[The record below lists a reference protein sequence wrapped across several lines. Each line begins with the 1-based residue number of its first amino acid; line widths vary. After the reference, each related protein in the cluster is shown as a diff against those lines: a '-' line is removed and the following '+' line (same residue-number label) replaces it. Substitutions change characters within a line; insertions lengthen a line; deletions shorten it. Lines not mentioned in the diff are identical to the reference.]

1 MLNKII
7 NKSKSLLALALLG
20 GFSSTAVAGACTNES
35 NLAFQVG
42 ETLEIE
48 LKNMPFLYYHHDPSG
63 GSETLDLR
71 IDKVKRGNVEI
82 SSRSYWSSGYEVFR
96 SGSDDYANL
105 ILTLKGLPYKGT
117 ENLIIEASDK
127 VESCDF
133 GSSCTDSEEEK
144 TCSLS
149 VSYVDV
155 TTPSFGSTPPQT
167 KNRSESVTISFKA
180 EDAGNDLE
188 KVVIKKGSSVV
199 HTCENNG
206 TNTLT
211 CNKEYSRNTL
221 GYGEHSWTATA
232 TDRFGNHS
240 SKTAKVTIIEE
251 NSGPKISDIT
261 VSNNGAL
268 SPGEDALVTFTITD
282 SNEQS
287 GNQLNLA
294 SFRLNNSN
302 SFLRSCSSS
311 ATEIK
316 CENLAVQAT
325 AEGNNNTFPITV
337 EISDNANASASK
349 SVEVEFNSAPEAGF
363 GSMPA
368 SVFKGD
374 TLSINVTASD
384 SDGLK
389 STQICVM
396 PGTDRDASTTNC
408 EKQLAICENDS
419 ASSCSADFTFKDH
432 SYQTN
437 QLDFYIVVKDNHNKP
452 LREGVKHRVT
462 FKDRFNL
469 SGTITSGRSYNVGET
484 VTAEI
489 QVGKFSSVA
498 THLKGV
504 SVKSGTAG
512 RVVKIVEPS
521 LPSLIPD
528 VDLANATNPK
538 MFKVEWVATTAGDNR
553 TIYLTATA
561 GRENDNSSN
570 ISLTQEIG
578 RIQVTD
584 PTPPTPTPP
593 TLSYVET
600 GNKYTLKIADF
611 NNTDEFDV
619 KAIVAGTVEK
629 SQTISVAGKTDVVFT
644 FDSTPRMHGQD
655 LHFTVKGRNSY
666 VEGDVYRYPQ
676 KDYITINHEIAETLA
691 PYFNDLARQKSG
703 SYTLTWP
710 SHDDSTSYYK
720 VNYWKGLPS
729 QKSTSTQHMSG
740 AINTNRFYVPGSMS
754 EQIVVQQG
762 QYTFELIA
770 CNARAE
776 CTAGQQITIDHM
788 APILQSFVGPSC
800 ESLSACDANYSC
812 EQDQSCN
819 DPVIF
824 NLKGLFL
831 NASQGVITARV
842 RATGEIFSGV
852 NKALSGNDLSVQFN
866 KKVYQGY
873 MQGGLEITASNGVYQ
888 GHDEATSSLVVDSTG
903 SDGQPDLLD
912 SPIAVSDNGYLY
924 AGRDTGLAGYKF
936 NDNNGLDELWLYQPK
951 TNNSGRDDVAAKV
964 VARPLVESIDIDD
977 HIYFGSI
984 NHQFYKLRH
993 RPAQAS
999 ESARTVQD
1007 WLFTSKG
1014 PIVAPAQLDENSNLY
1029 VGSMDAS
1036 LYSLDKNTGHV
1047 QWQYH
1052 FPAGINHQVDVSSA
1066 GQIYVKTSDGELHV
1080 IDREMISANAIKWRD
1095 FGVLYDAF
1103 REQIEEWKSTR
1114 WTPNQEHPELTRLT
1128 KAAVILLQRAPSR
1141 DQLSLLTYLY
1151 DIGYPFNELISA
1163 LINANP
1169 DLANAD
1175 DATFIRTLFEYFL
1188 GDATV
1193 SSIIG
1198 AGNQAYWV
1206 GQLKA
1211 GQTRAEVF
1219 IAMLSA
1225 GAEKQQYNSVVYSL
1239 LYDFYDYCM
1248 PSRDCSYDYD
1258 SDGDGLSNLVEAYL
1272 GTNPIDAS
1280 DGLATPSL
1288 TATDNGQGTIELA
1301 MGTTGLVQEYELYVS
1316 ENGNGYYR
1324 AEVIA
1329 AQSASTEPAN
1339 GDTTKW
1345 FKKFDKNEYRFKVKA
1360 CVRVVL
1366 ENNPRVL
1373 HCSNNYSNEQTI
1385 LIDDSIK
1392 TSPLSVSLPYT
1403 QAPMNAPSN
1412 EILLEHAGLAPTLG
1426 QFRVSEAGS
1435 ATYNIPIELPAG
1447 ITGVKPSVSLGYNSQ
1462 TPRTNVALGW
1472 SLSAASSI
1480 SRCRQTKAQDGQFK
1494 GITFSDDDR
1503 YCLDGQRLIK
1513 LDTNLSIPGFVTLAA
1528 YETEIKSYQTIIK
1541 VRHDE
1546 TGRDMFV
1553 IRGKD
1558 GSYKYYGG
1566 TENSEVTI
1574 TDSNDETQVLTWLIH
1589 TVQDNLLNDDTTISY
1604 TYTTEASNSNQ
1615 LGAGERVIS
1624 QIQYSG
1630 NTVSFEYEALPVY
1643 RSSYI
1648 DGSKMEQTSQ
1658 LTSIVVRNHN
1668 GFELGRYEPNYSF
1681 ATNGLRL
1688 LTSIAQCRNNVCK
1701 RPIVFDYNDYTA
1713 SINFGSSS
1721 TIFSS
1726 SGDNKLAA
1734 MTLLDTQGDGTSEIA
1749 TLEKVGNKEYKL
1761 CFYEGNTYESA
1772 TEIACTTIDRH
1783 DNEESVAMTAID
1795 ENGDGRQSLWISLQK
1810 EYNSGQ
1816 DANQYYWKKV
1826 YFEEFSD
1833 RLITRGI
1840 PVGSYGSFIKSFK
1853 TADFNGDGYGDLV
1866 FLQKEVSLPREND
1879 WHSLFS
1885 GGKNELFVA
1894 MYDPETD
1901 RYSDPEQLISS
1912 DPGEY
1917 SDFIEK
1923 DTPWDAMDVNFDGL
1937 ADIVSLRCPGDNCG
1951 EGKASAI
1958 YVSTNN
1964 GTYPHGG
1971 FLQFTSSAVTSSQA
1985 KHIEH
1990 LTPSDVNSDGL
2001 VDFIYLKT
2009 SEYNDNVKEWRLALN
2024 KSSQRHLFEEK
2035 RISWSKTDPQR
2046 DDLPSD
2052 LVAPL
2057 VSDINK
2063 DGAIE
2068 LYFPVNVDINP
2079 QSTGRIKFVWNIET
2093 ETFDNAGFWPVL
2105 TPDNNLMKGD
2115 YAFTADYNNDGVQDL
2130 LFKAGDSIVVK
2141 YNLAQSP
2148 YEGYLSGITQ
2158 GYENRT
2164 RIDYGLMTDPS
2175 VYSAASP
2182 YNSMT
2187 GFAEDK
2193 DDEDAFKAQGLKV
2206 TPIIGPSPLVKLV
2219 ETDSPSSSND
2229 TLKTS
2234 VTYSYKGAQVQFGGR
2249 GMLGFKSLTTT
2260 NIKDG
2265 HTFSTTTRYH
2275 QAFPKTGMPA
2285 RTIKT
2290 VNGEVI
2296 SSSLNKY
2303 KVLSVANIPN
2313 NTYRVFNEEAR
2324 ECSSLLDLVDTGAI
2338 QKNGMDC
2345 SINETDHD
2353 SYGNVTQTISKR
2365 VKPVFTSI
2373 FMPNAYNSEWRQI
2386 DSLDTSADNILSSV
2400 TTDNTYGPSTGYDDT
2415 YKVLGRLTESTVTHS
2430 AEGTIDHSLTS
2441 KFTYYGPQHAHA
2453 YMLESE
2459 VIAEGEGCDYELT
2472 TEHVYD
2478 ALGNTTT
2485 VSTTNSGCSD
2495 FLKQTRIAET
2505 VFDEEGRY
2513 PIYSKQSRKLTTPS
2527 EFGEQ
2532 KDLFLKGAEVISR
2545 NAFGQVTEAQTVNGT
2560 RALSI
2565 YDVFG
2570 SKIGTYATSGTQSYS
2585 YLTACN
2591 DSDVCVAQS
2600 NKLVNGELVEKQYL
2614 DRMGRAY
2621 KSSSLTAKGA
2631 WLHSTVSYDKY
2642 GRALVQT
2649 APGSAGVTT
2658 VYDVFD
2664 RVISST
2670 DNDTD
2675 VITSYS
2681 QSGRNN
2687 SVEVSGTGVST
2698 GTQETS
2704 STKNALGQLTSAT
2717 DALGNVLTYTYDSR
2731 GNQLTVSSSAD
2742 NGDVL
2747 ITNTF
2752 DLLGRKETSADVDRG
2767 NWSYKH
2773 NAFGELTK
2781 QTDARGVETH
2791 IRYDSFG
2798 RKIRQWHTVP
2808 LEKSDIVREEESR
2821 WVYGDTAANVHQLIS
2836 AYQGSDWAQYYFYD
2850 TFGRSASTLTAI
2862 ENNQCIEGVTF
2873 NTRLNDLRI
2882 KASHHDKDASGNARN
2897 ITDAQT
2903 VTNPLASKCVIQQT
2917 AYDEFGRVSLQF
2929 DDYRRLESGEYI
2941 EARGI
2946 KNTYQNGQV
2955 VAKHE
2960 AREGHSGQLY
2970 FELQTLNERGQ
2981 VTHYKKGRALMEV
2994 KYDSQGLLSE
3004 IASTNYDY
3012 IQADSYRF
3020 DGLGNLVRRAQIA
3033 LPEETYEYD
3042 LLNRVTHVN
3051 DLNLFNYSASG
3062 NLINK
3067 AETSTY
3073 INSDQTHCRKI
3084 EKKWTQ
3090 RFGEDGAPRHAIT
3103 SRVYNR
3109 AENEDSCGES
3119 DNGGGDTGGG
3129 SGGPIVILPPPIDI
3143 RPPIDN
3149 VWGDNN
3155 QLMAS
3160 QTNLSSASNE
3170 MTSTAFGITTPD
3182 KVTELFQYDENGNQT
3197 KLSINNLSYRTVKY
3211 TARNK
3216 AAYINVNNKD
3226 VTFTYDVNN
3235 RRYKRKDEKQTVYY
3249 VGALEL
3255 TVETSENPNDTTPF
3269 VKRYIGNDAQQK
3281 YYMNGSASLQW
3292 MFTDHQGSV
3301 IAITNRNYK
3310 LLGRYSYG
3318 VFGKQK
3324 SHALSNNV
3332 DAINFA
3338 FDLTV
3343 FDRVSDNFRTY
3354 TGHEP
3359 VKLGNDKRV
3368 IHMNGRIYDSSTG
3381 SFMQADIVVQAPG
3394 NLQSYNAYSYVL
3406 NNPLSR
3412 IDPSGYVS
3420 LNPFNLGKKVSRQ
3433 LIRAAVKVFG
3443 AEVVSIAGNIAS
3455 AFCGPAAPACAA
3467 YWNYN
3472 YTRAMGG
3479 TSSQAFKAGAIAA
3492 ATTYAFQQIGDH
3504 FNAQGAKNLKAF
3516 GGSEA
3521 AARSAGLVKFGGNML
3536 RTSQVAAQ
3544 ITAHAVVGG
3553 VSSVASGGKFGHGFI
3568 SAGINK
3574 GAGGAFLPG
3583 GSELT
3588 AGQIAGGT
3596 VVSALIGGTVSELTG
3611 GKFANGARTG
3621 AMQYLL
3627 NQVASSLYDYATGAV
3642 EEQELRVK
3650 AAVTANAIDQ
3660 EITRINDMYSSDP
3673 TLFMEEL
3680 ETYWGYSGG
3689 KRNLKYAYASL
3700 FTELNVMRT
3709 EAINIMNKGS
3719 SYLIRPK
3726 LTRLRKLNNIYIK
3739 TPNGL
3744 DILNTL
3750 APSLIK
3756 AYSSPSYSHR
3766 YSCDGARC
3774 KVSEFQIQSYY

>member
-1 MLNKII
+1 MKIVLGKVFSFLALIAVSFTNSAFENSCPDIEYTRAEDHIDTKNIPYSHSFYEALRDKYGASKILSPRIYKGSTRLATSSCGLWGVAPNRGCLESKLGLGRHSLTLKVPYNVGNGHKDAICKTVLNVVEKPEDFNVVIDAPSDNEISISQGTLTINAKAQNNPHFGVDLMLWSMWSNPIHFSRRGTCPNPEI
-7 NKSKSLLALALLG
+7 NKN
-20 GFSSTAVAGACTNES
+20 C
-35 NLAFQVG
+35 
-42 ETLEIE
+42 EIT
-48 LKNMPFLYYHHDPSG
+48 F
-63 GSETLDLR
+63 DL
-71 IDKVKRGNVEI
+71 NEI
-82 SSRSYWSSGYEVFR
+82 SS
-96 SGSDDYANL
+96 GSHT
-105 ILTLKGLPYKGT
+105 ITV
-117 ENLIIEASDK
+117 EAR
-127 VESCDF
+127 
-133 GSSCTDSEEEK
+133 DSQ
-144 TCSLS
+144 
-149 VSYVDV
+149 Y
-155 TTPSFGSTPPQT
+155 PP
-167 KNRSESVTISFKA
+167 
-180 EDAGNDLE
+180 
-188 KVVIKKGSSVV
+188 KVVTKSYSFTVV
-199 HTCENNG
+199 EVNN
-206 TNTLT
+206 
-211 CNKEYSRNTL
+211 
-221 GYGEHSWTATA
+221 
-232 TDRFGNHS
+232 F
-240 SKTAKVTIIEE
+240 
-251 NSGPKISDIT
+251 PQISDIT
-261 VSNNGAL
+261 VSNNRAL
-268 SPGEDALVTFTITD
+268 SPGEDALVSFTITD
-282 SNEQS
+282 SNVQS
-287 GNQLNLA
+287 GNQLNLNT
-294 SFRLNNSN
+294 FRLNESN
-302 SFLRSCSSS
+302 SFLGSCSSS

-316 CENLAVQAT
+316 CENLAVRAT
-325 AEGNNNTFPITV
+325 EEGNSNKFPITV
-337 EISDNANASASK
+337 EISDNAGASASK
-349 SVEVEFNSAPEAGF
+349 TVEVEFDYAPEANF
-363 GSMPA
+363 DDMPLSA
-368 SVFKGD
+368 FKND
-374 TLSINVTASD
+374 NLSIKVHARD
-384 SDGLK
+384 SSGLK

-396 PGTDRDASTTNC
+396 PSTNEDASTTVC
-408 EKQLAICENDS
+408 RKELAICEGDR
-419 ASSCSADFTFKDH
+419 ASECSANFKFNDPEH

-437 QLDFYIVVKDNHNKP
+437 QLDFYIVVKDENDKP
-452 LREGVKHRVT
+452 LREGVKHRVA

-469 SGTITSGRSYNVGET
+469 SGTIENNGNDHKYNVGDT
-484 VTAEI
+484 VTAVI
-489 QVGKFSSVA
+489 KVGQFSSDANWLNAVSIS
-498 THLKGV
+498 GV
-504 SVKSGTAG
+504 DTKDLTFNPEIPTDLPVVDTGDPEKAKTITISWEAKSAVSSQQISV
-512 RVVKIVEPS
+512 
-521 LPSLIPD
+521 
-528 VDLANATNPK
+528 
-538 MFKVEWVATTAGDNR
+538 
-553 TIYLTATA
+553 TATA
-561 GRENDNSSN
+561 GRKNADNKHPNN
-570 ISLTQEIG
+570 ITINNRHIG
-578 RIQVTD
+578 DITVIA
-584 PTPPTPTPP
+584 PTPPSPP

-600 GNKYTLKIADF
+600 DNLYELKIEKF
-611 NNTDEFDV
+611 NHTDQFDV

-629 SQTISVAGKTDVVFT
+629 SQTISVAGKTSVDFT
-644 FDSTPRMHGQD
+644 FRSMPKMHGQN
-655 LHFTVKGRNSY
+655 LHFTVKGRNSS
-666 VEGDVYRYPQ
+666 VDGDVYRYPQ
-676 KDYITINHEIAETLA
+676 KGYIKINHEIARPLP
-691 PYFNDLARQKSG
+691 PYFNEQQRQESG

-710 SHDDSTSYYK
+710 SPDDSTSYHK

-729 QKSTSTQHMSG
+729 QKSSSTQHMSG

-754 EQIVVQQG
+754 EQFSVQQG

-770 CNARAE
+770 CNAKDE

-788 APILQSFVGPSC
+788 APILQSFVGPNC
-800 ESLSACDANYSC
+800 ESLSACDVNYSC

-842 RATGEIFSGV
+842 RATGEIFTGV

-888 GHDEATSSLVVDSTG
+888 GDKRLISTLVVDSTG

-936 NDNNGLDELWLYQPK
+936 NDSNGLDELWLYQPR

-977 HIYFGSI
+977 HIYFGSV

-1036 LYSLDKNTGHV
+1036 LYSLDKDTGHV

-1103 REQIEEWKSTR
+1103 REQIEEWKSSR

-1128 KAAVILLQRAPSR
+1128 KAAVILLQRAPTR

-1151 DIGYPFNELISA
+1151 DMGHPFNELISA

-1169 DLANAD
+1169 DLATAD

-1188 GDATV
+1188 GDATA
-1193 SSIIG
+1193 SSRIG

-1206 GQLKA
+1206 GQLQA
-1211 GQTRAEVF
+1211 GETRAEVF

-1225 GAEKQQYNSVVYSL
+1225 GAERQQYNVIVYSL

-1248 PSRDCSYDYD
+1248 PARDCSYDYD
-1258 SDGDGLSNLVEAYL
+1258 SDGDGLSNLVEAHL

-1339 GDTTKW
+1339 GDTTSW
-1345 FKKFDKNEYRFKVKA
+1345 FKEFDNGEYRFKVKA

-1373 HCSNNYSNEQTI
+1373 HCSNNYSNERRV
-1385 LIDDSIK
+1385 LVNDSIK

-1462 TPRTNVALGW
+1462 APRTNVALGW

-1494 GITFSDDDR
+1494 GITFSEDDR

-1541 VRHDE
+1541 VSHDE

-1589 TVQDNLLNDDTTISY
+1589 TVQDNLQNDDTTISY

-1624 QIQYSG
+1624 QIHYSG

-1701 RPIVFDYNDYTA
+1701 RPITFDYNSYTA
-1713 SINFGSSS
+1713 NINFGSSS

-1734 MTLLDTQGDGTSEIA
+1734 MTLLDTQGDGTPEVA
-1749 TLEKVGNKEYKL
+1749 TLERVGHEKYEL
-1761 CFYEGNTYESA
+1761 CFFEGNTFENP
-1772 TEIACTTIDRH
+1772 TELACKLIGRF
-1783 DNEESVAMTAID
+1783 DNEESVVMVALD
-1795 ENGDGRQSLWISLQK
+1795 ENGDGKQSLWISKRK
-1810 EYNSGQ
+1810 ELDGHSLENRFNWER
-1816 DANQYYWKKV
+1816 AT
-1826 YFEEFSD
+1826 
-1833 RLITRGI
+1833 LIQRGGYSYVEIGAI
-1840 PVGSYGSFIKSFK
+1840 PITGDYAAFIKSLQ

-1866 FLQKEVSLPREND
+1866 FLQKEVTLSSGNE

-1885 GGKNELFVA
+1885 DKNELFVA
-1894 MYDPETD
+1894 MYDTETE
-1901 RYSDPEQLISS
+1901 RFSVPKQLTSS
-1912 DPGEY
+1912 DPGSY
-1917 SDFIEK
+1917 SNFIEK
-1923 DTPWDAMDVNFDGL
+1923 NTPWYAMDVNFDGL
-1937 ADIVSLRCPGDNCG
+1937 ADIVSLRCPSNDCG
-1951 EGKASAI
+1951 EGKAKTI

-1964 GTYPHGG
+1964 GIYPHGG
-1971 FLQFTSSAVTSSQA
+1971 FLQFTSSAVTTSSA
-1985 KHIEH
+1985 KNIEH
-1990 LTPSDVNSDGL
+1990 LTPTDVNSDGL

-2009 SEYNDNVKEWRLALN
+2009 SEHNDKVKEWRLALN
-2024 KSSQRHLFEEK
+2024 KSSQRHLYDNK
-2035 RISWSKTDPQR
+2035 HIAWSKTDPLQ
-2046 DDLPSD
+2046 DELPTDLI
-2052 LVAPL
+2052 APMIL
-2057 VSDINK
+2057 DTNK
-2063 DGAIE
+2063 DGLFE
-2068 LYFPVNVDINP
+2068 LNFALRNKQYDYPAGWMQYLWDIDSESFVEHRSNP
-2079 QSTGRIKFVWNIET
+2079 FSTGELDFEQ
-2093 ETFDNAGFWPVL
+2093 
-2105 TPDNNLMKGD
+2105 GD

-2130 LFKAGDSIVVK
+2130 LFKAGDSVVVK
-2141 YNLAQSP
+2141 YNLGQSP
-2148 YEGYLSGITQ
+2148 YEGYLSDITQ
-2158 GYENRT
+2158 GYENKT
-2164 RIDYGLMTDPS
+2164 HIDYALMTDPS
-2175 VYSAASP
+2175 VYRPIVLSAYS
-2182 YNSMT
+2182 NT
-2187 GFAEDK
+2187 GFEEDQE
-2193 DDEDAFKAQGLKV
+2193 DIDAFKEQGLKV
-2206 TPIIGPSPLVKLV
+2206 TPIIGPSPLVKEV
-2219 ETDSPSSSND
+2219 STDSPSSIND
-2229 TLKTS
+2229 TLKATVS
-2234 VTYSYKGAQVQFGGR
+2234 YKYKGAYVQFGGR
-2249 GMLGFKSLTTT
+2249 GMLGFKALTTT

-2275 QAFPKTGMPA
+2275 QAFPKTGLPA
-2285 RTIKT
+2285 RTIKKVGADT
-2290 VNGEVI
+2290 I
-2296 SSSLNKY
+2296 SESTNKY
-2303 KVLSVANIPN
+2303 KAIR
-2313 NTYRVFNEEAR
+2313 NTRGLNSIYRVFNESTE
-2324 ECSSLLDLVDTGAI
+2324 ECSSLIDLVDTGVI
-2338 QKNGMDC
+2338 QRSGMDC
-2345 SINETDHD
+2345 SINETVQDE
-2353 SYGNVTQTISKR
+2353 YGNVTQTVSKR
-2365 VKPVFTSI
+2365 VE
-2373 FMPNAYNSEWRQI
+2373 PNSNKV
-2386 DSLDTSADNILSSV
+2386 LSSI
-2400 TTDNTYGPSTGYDDT
+2400 TTENTYGSTSGDDET

-2430 AEGTIDHSLTS
+2430 AKGKVDHSLTS
-2441 KFTYYGPQHAHA
+2441 KFTYYGPQHEHA

-2459 VIAEGEGCDYELT
+2459 VIAEDQGCDYELT
-2472 TEHVYD
+2472 TEHIYD
-2478 ALGNTTT
+2478 ALGNTTV
-2485 VSTTNSGCSD
+2485 VSTTNSGCASD
-2495 FLKQTRIAET
+2495 EQQTRISET
-2505 VFDEEGRY
+2505 VFDDEGRY
-2513 PIYSKQSRKLTTPS
+2513 PLYTKQI
-2527 EFGEQ
+2527 GDAEQ
-2532 KDLFLKGAEVISR
+2532 QGLFVKGAEVISR
-2545 NAFGQVTEAQTVNGT
+2545 NVFGQVTEAQTVNGT

-2570 SKIGTYATSGTQSYS
+2570 SKIGTYATSGTQSYT

-2591 DSDVCVAQS
+2591 DSDACVAQS

-2614 DRMGRAY
+2614 DRMGRTY

-2649 APGSAGVTT
+2649 APGSAEVTT

-2670 DNDTD
+2670 DNDTN
-2675 VITSYS
+2675 VTTTYS
-2681 QSGRNN
+2681 QSGRTNT
-2687 SVEVSGTGVST
+2687 VEVSGTGVST
-2698 GTQETS
+2698 GAQETS
-2704 STKNALGQLTSAT
+2704 STKNVLGQLISAT

-2798 RKIRQWHTVP
+2798 RKIRLWHTVP
-2808 LEKSDIVREEESR
+2808 SNEIENEGESN
-2821 WVYGDTAANVHQLIS
+2821 WVYGEELSNVHQLIS
-2836 AYQGSDWAQYYFYD
+2836 ASQGNDWEQYYFYD

-2917 AYDEFGRVSLQF
+2917 AYDEFGRVSLKF

-2941 EARGI
+2941 EARGV

-2960 AREGHSGQLY
+2960 AREGRYGQLY
-2970 FELQTLNERGQ
+2970 YELQTLNERGQ

-2994 KYDSQGLLSE
+2994 TYDSRGLLSE

-3020 DGLGNLVRRAQIA
+3020 DGLGNLTRRAQIA

-3042 LLNRVTHVN
+3042 LLNRVTHVQ
-3051 DLNLFNYSASG
+3051 DLNLFSYSDSG
-3062 NLINK
+3062 NLESK
-3067 AETSTY
+3067 AETFTY
-3073 INSDQTHCRKI
+3073 TNSSKTQCRKVQ
-3084 EKKWTQ
+3084 KKWSQ
-3090 RFGEDGAPRHAIT
+3090 RFGENGAPRHAIT
-3103 SRVYNR
+3103 SRDYDS
-3109 AENEDSCGES
+3109 ADNEDSCSDS
-3119 DNGGGDTGGG
+3119 DNGGGGT
-3129 SGGPIVILPPPIDI
+3129 GGPIVILPPPIDI
-3143 RPPIDN
+3143 RPPVDGT
-3149 VWGDNN
+3149 WGNDSP
-3155 QLMAS
+3155 LLGS
-3160 QTNLSSASNE
+3160 QPQSAQMNTMSLGSAAN
-3170 MTSTAFGITTPD
+3170 T
-3182 KVTELFQYDENGNQT
+3182 KVTERFEYDANGNQT
-3197 KLSINNLSYRTVKY
+3197 KLYVNNSSYRTVKY

-3216 AAYINVNNKD
+3216 AYFIDANNEE
-3226 VTFTYDVNN
+3226 VTFAYDVNN
-3235 RRYKRKDEKQTVYY
+3235 RRYKRKDKKQTVYY

-3281 YYMNGSASLQW
+3281 YYMNGNASLQW

-3318 VFGKQK
+3318 VFGTQK
-3324 SHALSNNV
+3324 SHALLNNV

-3338 FDLTV
+3338 FNLTV
-3343 FDRVSDNFRTY
+3343 FDRVSANFRTY

-3381 SFMQADIVVQAPG
+3381 SFMQADPFVQAPL
-3394 NLQSYNAYSYVL
+3394 NLQNYNAYAYVL
-3406 NNPLSR
+3406 NNPLSYT
-3412 IDPSGYVS
+3412 DPSGY
-3420 LNPFNLGKKVSRQ
+3420 LFKK
-3433 LIRAAVKVFG
+3433 LFKAA
-3443 AEVVSIAGNIAS
+3443 
-3455 AFCGPAAPACAA
+3455 
-3467 YWNYN
+3467 
-3472 YTRAMGG
+3472 M
-3479 TSSQAFKAGAIAA
+3479 SQAGAIIGGLSGGIVAGAIASWAYDRAMNSDGVAAFVTVGLNFVPGCQVWCAAVFTAQRTYYHTGDVGASLRAGFTSA
-3492 ATTYAFQQIGDH
+3492 ATAAVFYGIGSAFDATAGFWQAGGIGH
-3504 FNAQGAKNLKAF
+3504 
-3516 GGSEA
+3516 
-3521 AARSAGLVKFGGNML
+3521 
-3536 RTSQVAAQ
+3536 
-3544 ITAHAVVGG
+3544 ITAHALAGG
-3553 VSSVASGGKFGHGFI
+3553 IIADVQGGNFGHGFW
-3568 SAGINK
+3568 SAGLSK
-3574 GAGGAFLPG
+3574 GFQVAGLV
-3583 GSELT
+3583 SMDNVVV
-3588 AGQIAGGT
+3588 GT
-3596 VVSALIGGTVSELTG
+3596 LQSMAIGGTISKITG
-3611 GKFANGARTG
+3611 GKFSNGAVTSAYQYLFNAKAGKGWAQFGRDLARLLNGDNRTTNQKIVELGADLMDAGVSAEDAERIATKRVTNRGTSWKNGWRTADGKFASPNGPGTPGAAAEQAVWDAVKQKPGWNVIEGRVSVRNANG
-3621 AMQYLL
+3621 Q
-3627 NQVASSLYDYATGAV
+3627 
-3642 EEQELRVK
+3642 LRVYDG
-3650 AAVTANAIDQ
+3650 AAVSPRGRVIGLEVKSGSATKTAAQRSFDSGVNTSNPAVGVGQSSGINVGRSL
-3660 EITRINDMYSSDP
+3660 EIRVP
-3673 TLFMEEL
+3673 
-3680 ETYWGYSGG
+3680 
-3689 KRNLKYAYASL
+3689 
-3700 FTELNVMRT
+3700 
-3709 EAINIMNKGS
+3709 
-3719 SYLIRPK
+3719 
-3726 LTRLRKLNNIYIK
+3726 
-3739 TPNGL
+3739 
-3744 DILNTL
+3744 
-3750 APSLIK
+3750 
-3756 AYSSPSYSHR
+3756 
-3766 YSCDGARC
+3766 
-3774 KVSEFQIQSYY
+3774 

>member
-1 MLNKII
+1 MEGSIMKFVLGKVFSFLALIAVSFTNSAFENSCPDIEYTRAEDHIDTKNIPYSHSFYEALRDKYGASKILSPSIYKGSTRLATTLFCGGWVVAPNRGCLESKLGLGRHSLTLKVPYNVGNRHKHAFCKTVLNVVEKPEDFNVVIDAPSDNEISISQGTLTINAKAQNNPHFGVDVMSWSMWSNPIHFSRRGTCPNPEI
-7 NKSKSLLALALLG
+7 NKN
-20 GFSSTAVAGACTNES
+20 C
-35 NLAFQVG
+35 
-42 ETLEIE
+42 EIT
-48 LKNMPFLYYHHDPSG
+48 F
-63 GSETLDLR
+63 DL
-71 IDKVKRGNVEI
+71 NEI
-82 SSRSYWSSGYEVFR
+82 SS
-96 SGSDDYANL
+96 GSHT
-105 ILTLKGLPYKGT
+105 ITV
-117 ENLIIEASDK
+117 EAR
-127 VESCDF
+127 
-133 GSSCTDSEEEK
+133 DSQ
-144 TCSLS
+144 
-149 VSYVDV
+149 Y
-155 TTPSFGSTPPQT
+155 PP
-167 KNRSESVTISFKA
+167 
-180 EDAGNDLE
+180 
-188 KVVIKKGSSVV
+188 KVVTKSYSFTVV
-199 HTCENNG
+199 EVNN
-206 TNTLT
+206 
-211 CNKEYSRNTL
+211 
-221 GYGEHSWTATA
+221 
-232 TDRFGNHS
+232 F
-240 SKTAKVTIIEE
+240 
-251 NSGPKISDIT
+251 PQISDIT

-268 SPGEDALVTFTITD
+268 SPGEDALVSFTITD
-282 SNEQS
+282 SNVQS
-287 GNQLNLA
+287 GNQLNLNT
-294 SFRLNNSN
+294 FRLNDSN
-302 SFLRSCSSS
+302 SFLGSCSSS

-316 CENLAVQAT
+316 CENLAVRAT
-325 AEGNNNTFPITV
+325 EEGNSNKFPITV
-337 EISDNANASASK
+337 EISDNAGASASK
-349 SVEVEFNSAPEAGF
+349 SVEVEFNYAPEARF
-363 GSMPA
+363 VDMRE
-368 SVFKGD
+368 SVFKD
-374 TLSINVTASD
+374 ETLSIKVDARDNS
-384 SDGLK
+384 GLE

-396 PGTDRDASTTNC
+396 PSTNEDASTTDCKTQLEATC
-408 EKQLAICENDS
+408 EYDNTKS
-419 ASSCSADFTFKDH
+419 WPWSCLADFKFREH
-432 SYQTN
+432 RYQTN
-437 QLDFYIVVKDNHNKP
+437 QLDFYIVVKDDKDKP

-469 SGTITSGRSYNVGET
+469 SGEITSGRSYNVGDT
-484 VTAEI
+484 VTAVI
-489 QVGKFSSVA
+489 KVGKFSSLA
-498 THLKGV
+498 THLKAV
-504 SVKSGTAG
+504 SVTSDSAV
-512 RVVKIVEPS
+512 RVVNNVDPL

-528 VDLANATNPK
+528 VDLANTTNPK
-538 MFKVEWVATTAGDNR
+538 EFKVEWVATKAGSR
-553 TIYLTATA
+553 KIELTATA
-561 GRENDNSSN
+561 GSNDNN
-570 ISLTQEIG
+570 NNDNDITITRNLGDIT
-578 RIQVTD
+578 VNN
-584 PTPPTPTPP
+584 PTPPNPP

-600 GNKYTLKIADF
+600 DNRYKLSIAKF
-611 NNTDEFDV
+611 NHTDEFDV

-629 SQTISVAGKTDVVFT
+629 SQTIQVAGNTSVVFT
-644 FDSTPRMHGQD
+644 FDSKSRMHGQN
-655 LHFTVKGRNSY
+655 LHFTVKGRNSS
-666 VEGDVYRYPQ
+666 VDGDVYRYPQ
-676 KDYITINHEIAETLA
+676 KGYIKINHEIARPLP
-691 PYFNDLARQKSG
+691 PYFNEQQRQESG

-710 SHDDSTSYYK
+710 SPDDSTSYHK

-729 QKSTSTQHMSG
+729 QKSSSTQHMSG
-740 AINTNRFYVPGSMS
+740 AINTSRFYVPGSMS
-754 EQIVVQQG
+754 EQFSVQQG

-770 CNARAE
+770 CNAKDE

-788 APILQSFVGPSC
+788 APILQSFDGPSC

-819 DPVIF
+819 DSVIF
-824 NLKGLFL
+824 NLRGLFL

-873 MQGGLEITASNGVYQ
+873 MQGGLEITASNGVFQ
-888 GHDEATSSLVVDSTG
+888 GDKRLISTLVVDSTG

-977 HIYFGSI
+977 HIYFGSV

-1036 LYSLDKNTGHV
+1036 LYSLDKDTGHV

-1052 FPAGINHQVDVSSA
+1052 FPAGINHQVDVSSE

-1080 IDREMISANAIKWRD
+1080 IDRELISANAIKWRD

-1169 DLANAD
+1169 DLATAD

-1188 GDATV
+1188 GDANT

-1206 GQLKA
+1206 GQLQA

-1239 LYDFYDYCM
+1239 LYDYYDYCM

-1288 TATDNGQGTIELA
+1288 TATDNGLGTIELE
-1301 MGTTGLVQEYELYVS
+1301 MGTTGLIQEYELYVS

-1339 GDTTKW
+1339 GDTTSW
-1345 FKKFDKNEYRFKVKA
+1345 FKQFDNGEYRFKVKA

-1385 LIDDSIK
+1385 LINDSTK
-1392 TSPLSVSLPYT
+1392 TSPISISLPYT
-1403 QAPMNAPSN
+1403 QAPMDAPSN
-1412 EILLEHAGLAPTLG
+1412 DVLLEHAGFAPTLG
-1426 QFRVSEAGS
+1426 SFRVSESGT

-1447 ITGVKPSVSLGYNSQ
+1447 ISGVRPSVSLGYNSQ

-1480 SRCRQTKAQDGQFK
+1480 SRCRQTKAQDGQLK
-1494 GITFSDDDR
+1494 GITFSDDDK
-1503 YCLDGQRLIK
+1503 YCLDGQRLMQI
-1513 LDTNLSIPGFVTLAA
+1513 DGAFIPGFETIAA
-1528 YETEIKSYQTIIK
+1528 YETEIQSHQTIIK
-1541 VRHDE
+1541 VKHDA
-1546 TGRDMFV
+1546 TGKDMFV

-1566 TENSEVTI
+1566 TANSEVTI
-1574 TDSNDETQVLTWLIH
+1574 TDYNDDTQVLTWLLH
-1589 TVQDNLLNDDTTISY
+1589 TVQDNLQNDDTTISY
-1604 TYTTEASNSNQ
+1604 TYTTEATNSDE
-1615 LGAGERVIS
+1615 LGANERVIS

-1643 RSSYI
+1643 RSSYV
-1648 DGSKMEQTSQ
+1648 DGDKMEQASQ
-1658 LTSIVVRNHN
+1658 LTGIVVSNHH
-1668 GFELGRYEPNYSF
+1668 GFELSRYEPNYIS
-1681 ATNGLRL
+1681 ATNGIRL
-1688 LTSIAQCRNNVCK
+1688 LKSIAQCRNTVCK
-1701 RPIVFDYNDYTA
+1701 RPITFDYESYTA
-1713 SINFGSSS
+1713 NINFGSSS

-1734 MTLLDTQGDGTSEIA
+1734 MTLLDTQGDGTPEVA
-1749 TLEKVGNKEYKL
+1749 TLERVGHEKYEL
-1761 CFYEGNTYESA
+1761 CFFEGNTFENP
-1772 TEIACTTIDRH
+1772 TELACKLIGRF
-1783 DNEESVAMTAID
+1783 DNEESVAMVALD
-1795 ENGDGRQSLWISLQK
+1795 ENGDGKQSLWISKRK
-1810 EYNSGQ
+1810 ELDGHSLENRFNWER
-1816 DANQYYWKKV
+1816 AT
-1826 YFEEFSD
+1826 
-1833 RLITRGI
+1833 LIQRVGYSYVEIGAI
-1840 PVGSYGSFIKSFK
+1840 PITGDYAAFIKSLK

-1866 FLQKEVSLPREND
+1866 FLQKEVTLSSDNE

-1885 GGKNELFVA
+1885 DKNELFVA
-1894 MYDPETD
+1894 MYDTETE
-1901 RYSDPEQLISS
+1901 RFSVPKQLTSS
-1912 DPGEY
+1912 DPGSY
-1917 SDFIEK
+1917 SNFIEK
-1923 DTPWDAMDVNFDGL
+1923 NTPWYAMDVNFDGL
-1937 ADIVSLRCPGDNCG
+1937 ADIVSLRCPSNDCG
-1951 EGKASAI
+1951 EGKAKTI

-1964 GTYPHGG
+1964 GIYPHGG
-1971 FLQFTSSAVTSSQA
+1971 FLQFTSSAVTTSSA
-1985 KHIEH
+1985 KNIEH
-1990 LTPSDVNSDGL
+1990 LTPTDVNSDGL

-2009 SEYNDNVKEWRLALN
+2009 SEHNDKVKEWRLALN
-2024 KSSQRHLFEEK
+2024 KSSQRHLYDNK
-2035 RISWSKTDPQR
+2035 HIAWSKTDPLQ
-2046 DDLPSD
+2046 DKLPTDLI
-2052 LVAPL
+2052 APMIL
-2057 VSDINK
+2057 DTNK
-2063 DGAIE
+2063 DGLFE
-2068 LYFPVNVDINP
+2068 LNFALRNKQYDYPAGWMQYLWDIDSESFVEHRSNP
-2079 QSTGRIKFVWNIET
+2079 FSTGELDFEQ
-2093 ETFDNAGFWPVL
+2093 
-2105 TPDNNLMKGD
+2105 GD

-2130 LFKAGDSIVVK
+2130 LFKAGDSVVVK
-2141 YNLAQSP
+2141 YNLGQSP
-2148 YEGYLSGITQ
+2148 YEGYLSDITQ
-2158 GYENRT
+2158 GYENKT
-2164 RIDYGLMTDPS
+2164 HIDYALMTDPS
-2175 VYSAASP
+2175 VYRPIVLSAYS
-2182 YNSMT
+2182 NT
-2187 GFAEDK
+2187 GFEEDQE
-2193 DDEDAFKAQGLKV
+2193 DIDAFKVQGLKV
-2206 TPIIGPSPLVKLV
+2206 TPIIGPSPLVKEV
-2219 ETDSPSSSND
+2219 STDSPSSIND
-2229 TLKTS
+2229 TLKATVS
-2234 VTYSYKGAQVQFGGR
+2234 YKYKGAYIQFGGR
-2249 GMLGFKSLTTT
+2249 GMLGFKALTTT

-2285 RTIKT
+2285 RTIRKVGVDT
-2290 VNGEVI
+2290 I
-2296 SSSLNKY
+2296 SESTNKY
-2303 KVLSVANIPN
+2303 KAIR
-2313 NTYRVFNEEAR
+2313 NTRGLNSIYRVFNESTE
-2324 ECSSLLDLVDTGAI
+2324 ECSSLIDLVDTGVI
-2338 QKNGMDC
+2338 QRRGMDC
-2345 SINETDHD
+2345 SINETVQDE
-2353 SYGNVTQTISKR
+2353 YGNVTQTVSKR
-2365 VKPVFTSI
+2365 VE
-2373 FMPNAYNSEWRQI
+2373 PNSNKV
-2386 DSLDTSADNILSSV
+2386 LSSV

-2415 YKVLGRLTESTVTHS
+2415 YKVLGRLTESTVRHS
-2430 AEGTIDHSLTS
+2430 AKGKVDHSLTS
-2441 KFTYYGPQHAHA
+2441 KFTYYGPQHEHA

-2478 ALGNTTT
+2478 ALGNTTS
-2485 VSTTNSGCSD
+2485 VSTTNSGCD
-2495 FLKQTRIAET
+2495 TDKQQTRVKET
-2505 VFDEEGRY
+2505 VFDDEGRY
-2513 PIYSKQSRKLTTPS
+2513 PLYTKQI
-2527 EFGEQ
+2527 GDAEQ
-2532 KDLFLKGAEVISR
+2532 QGLFVKGAEVISR

-2560 RALSI
+2560 RALTI

-2570 SKIGTYATSGTQSYS
+2570 SKIGTYATSGTQSYT

-2591 DSDVCVAQS
+2591 DSDACVVQS

-2614 DRMGRAY
+2614 DRMGRVY

-2631 WLHSTVSYDKY
+2631 WLHNTVSYDKH
-2642 GRALVQT
+2642 GRALEQI

-2670 DNDTD
+2670 DNDTN
-2675 VITSYS
+2675 VTTTYS
-2681 QSGRNN
+2681 QSGRTNT
-2687 SVEVSGTGVST
+2687 VKVSGTGVST
-2698 GTQETS
+2698 GEQETS
-2704 STKNALGQLTSAT
+2704 STKNEIGQLASAT

-2742 NGDVL
+2742 DGDVL

-2752 DLLGRKETSADVDRG
+2752 DLLGRKETTNDVDRG
-2767 NWSYKH
+2767 NWSYIH
-2773 NAFGELTK
+2773 NAFSELTQ

-2808 LEKSDIVREEESR
+2808 SNEIENEGESN
-2821 WVYGDTAANVHQLIS
+2821 WVYGEELSNVHQLIS
-2836 AYQGSDWAQYYFYD
+2836 ASQGNDWEQYYFYD
-2850 TFGRSASTLTAI
+2850 TFGRSAATLTAI

-2882 KASHHDKDASGNARN
+2882 KPSHHDKDASGNARN
-2897 ITDAQT
+2897 ITDLQT
-2903 VTNPLASKCVIQQT
+2903 VTNPLASRCVIQQT

-2941 EARGI
+2941 EARGV

-2960 AREGHSGQLY
+2960 AREGRYGQTY
-2970 FELQTLNERGQ
+2970 YELQTLNERGQ

-2994 KYDSQGLLSE
+2994 TYDSRGLLSE

-3020 DGLGNLVRRAQIA
+3020 DGLGNLTRRAQIA

-3042 LLNRVTHVN
+3042 LLNRVTHVQ
-3051 DLNLFNYSASG
+3051 DLNLFSYSDSG
-3062 NLINK
+3062 NLESK
-3067 AETSTY
+3067 AETFTY
-3073 INSDQTHCRKI
+3073 TNSSQTQCRKVQ
-3084 EKKWTQ
+3084 KKWSQ
-3090 RFGEDGAPRHAIT
+3090 RFGENGAPRHAIT
-3103 SRVYNR
+3103 SRDYDS
-3109 AENEDSCGES
+3109 ADNEDSCSDS
-3119 DNGGGDTGGG
+3119 DNGGGGT
-3129 SGGPIVILPPPIDI
+3129 GGPIVILPPPIDI
-3143 RPPIDN
+3143 RPPVDGT
-3149 VWGDNN
+3149 WGNDSPLLGSKP
-3155 QLMAS
+3155 Q
-3160 QTNLSSASNE
+3160 SAQMNTMSLGSAAN
-3170 MTSTAFGITTPD
+3170 T
-3182 KVTELFQYDENGNQT
+3182 KVTERFEYDANGNQT
-3197 KLSINNLSYRTVKY
+3197 KLYVNNSSYRTVKY

-3216 AAYINVNNKD
+3216 AYFIDANNEE
-3226 VTFTYDVNN
+3226 VTFAYDVNN
-3235 RRYKRKDEKQTVYY
+3235 RRYKRKDKKQTVYY

-3281 YYMNGSASLQW
+3281 YYMNGNASLQW

-3318 VFGKQK
+3318 VFGTQK
-3324 SHALSNNV
+3324 SHTLLNNV
-3332 DAINFA
+3332 DAINFT
-3338 FDLTV
+3338 FNMTI
-3343 FDRVSDNFRTY
+3343 FDRVSANFRTY

-3359 VKLGNDKRV
+3359 VKLGSDKRV

-3412 IDPSGYVS
+3412 VDPSGYISIS
-3420 LNPFNLGKKVSRQ
+3420 LNPFKFYKKLFRGH
-3433 LIRAAVKVFG
+3433 IRSAARIFG
-3443 AEVVSIAGNIAS
+3443 DEVVNIAGNIAS

-3492 ATTYAFQQIGDH
+3492 VTTYAFQQIGDH
-3504 FNAQGAKNLKAF
+3504 FNAQGVDNLKTY
-3516 GGSEA
+3516 GSKA
-3521 AARSAGLVKFGGNML
+3521 AARSAGLVEFGGNML

-3553 VSSVASGGKFGHGFI
+3553 VSAVASGGKFGHGFL
-3568 SAGINK
+3568 SAGITK

-3583 GSELT
+3583 GSNLT
-3588 AGQIAGGT
+3588 AGQVAGGT

-3627 NQVASSLYDYATGAV
+3627 NQASKVDYRKIWKDMKRTWSSHWGGV
-3642 EEQELRVK
+3642 VK
-3650 AAVTANAIDQ
+3650 SDPLLSSTANVAEITYEKPWEVLSAGGAIVGGAKLCLSLAGCVGGGPSILYGIDQ
-3660 EITRINDMYSSDP
+3660 LDTLINNDQMTWSQEALGDVLSHPDARLAFPFIQDP
-3673 TLFMEEL
+3673 H
-3680 ETYWGYSGG
+3680 
-3689 KRNLKYAYASL
+3689 ASA
-3700 FTELNVMRT
+3700 
-3709 EAINIMNKGS
+3709 EAIIDAASFAAGGAGKH
-3719 SYLIRPK
+3719 
-3726 LTRLRKLNNIYIK
+3726 YIELK
-3739 TPNGL
+3739 SAL
-3744 DILNTL
+3744 DAVSVVNDL
-3750 APSLIK
+3750 
-3756 AYSSPSYSHR
+3756 
-3766 YSCDGARC
+3766 
-3774 KVSEFQIQSYY
+3774 KVVTKY

>member
-20 GFSSTAVAGACTNES
+20 GFSSTAIAGACTNES
-35 NLAFQVG
+35 GFSFQEGQNLRLELENIKTYEGSYHPGHTITYMGITEVKVG
-42 ETLEIE
+42 RVKYSKANWTDDIKSNPNDPDEIIPV
-48 LKNMPFLYYHHDPSG
+48 LNL
-63 GSETLDLR
+63 LR
-71 IDKVKRGNVEI
+71 
-82 SSRSYWSSGYEVFR
+82 
-96 SGSDDYANL
+96 L
-105 ILTLKGLPYKGT
+105 
-117 ENLIIEASDK
+117 
-127 VESCDF
+127 
-133 GSSCTDSEEEK
+133 
-144 TCSLS
+144 
-149 VSYVDV
+149 
-155 TTPSFGSTPPQT
+155 PSFGSHSISVETLTESETCNDSGPDVDDNGCSINEGGDYCTLTVEYKRRTTPSIDDVSSREV
-167 KNRSESVTISFKA
+167 KRDSSFSVSFTA
-180 EDAGNDLE
+180 RDAGSDLK
-188 KVVIKKGSSVV
+188 KVVIKKDGRPV
-199 HTCENNG
+199 HTCNYSG
-206 TNTLT
+206 TKPLT
-211 CNKEYSRNTL
+211 CSKQYSKNSL
-221 GYGEHSWTATA
+221 NYGEHTWTATA
-232 TDRFGNHS
+232 TDRFGNQS
-240 SKTAKVTIIEE
+240 SNTAKVTIIEE
-251 NSGPKISDIT
+251 NREPQISDIT
-261 VSNNGAL
+261 LSNTGPL
-268 SPGEDALVTFTITD
+268 LPGEVVEVTFTIKDPNT
-282 SNEQS
+282 QT
-287 GNQLNLA
+287 GNNLLNLD
-294 SFRLNNSN
+294 SFSLNGSN
-302 SFLRSCSSS
+302 DFLSACSLPEPTGSEIICEGLKVV
-311 ATEIK
+311 ATPDGGNDVFEI
-316 CENLAVQAT
+316 
-325 AEGNNNTFPITV
+325 IV
-337 EISDNANASASK
+337 EIMDEKGANALK
-349 SVEVEFNSAPEAGF
+349 KVEVEFNYAPEARF
-363 GSMPA
+363 VDMRE
-368 SVFKGD
+368 SVFKD
-374 TLSINVTASD
+374 ETLSIKVDARDNS
-384 SDGLK
+384 GLE

-396 PGTDRDASTTNC
+396 PSTNEEASTTDCKTQLEATC
-408 EKQLAICENDS
+408 EYDNTKS
-419 ASSCSADFTFKDH
+419 WPWSCLADFEFREH
-432 SYQTN
+432 RYQTN
-437 QLDFYIVVKDNHNKP
+437 QLDFYIVVKDDKDKP

-469 SGTITSGRSYNVGET
+469 SGKITSGRSYNVGDT
-484 VTAEI
+484 VTAVI
-489 QVGKFSSVA
+489 NVGKFSSLA
-498 THLKGV
+498 THLKAV
-504 SVKSGTAG
+504 SVTSDSAV
-512 RVVKIVEPS
+512 RVVNNVDPL

-528 VDLANATNPK
+528 VDLANTTNPK
-538 MFKVEWVATTAGDNR
+538 EFKVEWVATKDGSR
-553 TIYLTATA
+553 KIELTATA
-561 GRENDNSSN
+561 GSNDDDNNDNDITITRN
-570 ISLTQEIG
+570 LGDIT
-578 RIQVTD
+578 VND
-584 PTPPTPTPP
+584 PTPAKPSPP

-600 GNKYTLKIADF
+600 GNRYKLSIT
-611 NNTDEFDV
+611 EFDDTKEFYV
-619 KAIVAGTVEK
+619 KAYVAGKLEA
-629 SQTISVAGKTDVVFT
+629 QQRISVADKISVDFT
-644 FDSTPRMHGQD
+644 FESRAQMHRKE
-655 LHFTVKGRNSY
+655 LYFTVKGRNYLGQDSSNY
-666 VEGDVYRYPQ
+666 VEGDEQHSRS
-676 KDYITINHEIAETLA
+676 IIINHEVLKPLS
-691 PYFNDLARQKSG
+691 PYFNEQQRQESG

-710 SHDDSTSYYK
+710 SPDDSTSYYK

-740 AINTNRFYVPGSMS
+740 AINTNRFYVPRYMS
-754 EQIVVQQG
+754 EQVVVQQG

-770 CNARAE
+770 CNAKDE

-824 NLKGLFL
+824 NLRGLFL

-852 NKALSGNDLSVQFN
+852 NKTLSGNDLSVQFN

-888 GHDEATSSLVVDSTG
+888 GHDKATSSLVVDSTG

-977 HIYFGSI
+977 HIYFGSV

-1036 LYSLDKNTGHV
+1036 LYSLDKDTGHV

-1080 IDREMISANAIKWRD
+1080 IDRELISANAIKWRD

-1169 DLANAD
+1169 DLATAD

-1188 GDATV
+1188 GDANT

-1206 GQLKA
+1206 GQLQA

-1239 LYDFYDYCM
+1239 LYDYYDYCM

-1258 SDGDGLSNLVEAYL
+1258 SDGDGLSNLVEAHL

-1288 TATDNGQGTIELA
+1288 TATDNGLGTIELE
-1301 MGTTGLVQEYELYVS
+1301 MGTTGLIQEYELYVS

-1339 GDTTKW
+1339 GDTTSW
-1345 FKKFDKNEYRFKVKA
+1345 FKQFDNGEYRFKVKA

-1385 LIDDSIK
+1385 LINDSTK
-1392 TSPLSVSLPYT
+1392 TSPISISLPYT
-1403 QAPMNAPSN
+1403 QAPMDAPSN
-1412 EILLEHAGLAPTLG
+1412 DVLLEHAGFAPTLG
-1426 QFRVSEAGS
+1426 SFRVSESGT

-1447 ITGVKPSVSLGYNSQ
+1447 ISGVRPSVSLGYNSQ

-1494 GITFSDDDR
+1494 GITFSDDDK
-1503 YCLDGQRLIK
+1503 YCLDGQRLMQI
-1513 LDTNLSIPGFVTLAA
+1513 DGAFVPGFETIAA
-1528 YETEIKSYQTIIK
+1528 YETEIQSHQTIIK
-1541 VRHDE
+1541 VKHVA
-1546 TGRDMFV
+1546 TGKDMFV

-1566 TENSEVTI
+1566 TANSEVTI
-1574 TDSNDETQVLTWLIH
+1574 TDYNDDTQVLTWLLH
-1589 TVQDNLLNDDTTISY
+1589 TVQDNLQNDDTTISY
-1604 TYTTEASNSNQ
+1604 TYTTEATNSDK
-1615 LGAGERVIS
+1615 LGANERVIS

-1630 NTVSFEYEALPVY
+1630 NTVAFEYEALPVY

-1648 DGSKMEQTSQ
+1648 DGDKMEQTSQ
-1658 LTSIVVRNHN
+1658 LTGIVVSNHH
-1668 GFELGRYEPNYSF
+1668 GFELSRYEPHYIS
-1681 ATNGLRL
+1681 ATNGIRL
-1688 LTSIAQCRNNVCK
+1688 LKSIAQCRNTVCK
-1701 RPIVFDYNDYTA
+1701 RPITFDYESYTA
-1713 SINFGSSS
+1713 NINFGSSS
-1721 TIFSS
+1721 TIFSA

-1734 MTLLDTQGDGTSEIA
+1734 ITLLDTQGDGTPEVA
-1749 TLEKVGNKEYKL
+1749 TLERVGHEKYEL
-1761 CFYEGNTYESA
+1761 CFFEGNTFENP
-1772 TEIACTTIDRH
+1772 TELACKFISRF
-1783 DNEESVAMTAID
+1783 DNEESVAMVALD
-1795 ENGDGRQSLWISLQK
+1795 ENGDGKQSLWISKRK
-1810 EYNSGQ
+1810 ELDGHSLENRFNWER
-1816 DANQYYWKKV
+1816 AT
-1826 YFEEFSD
+1826 
-1833 RLITRGI
+1833 LIQRGGYSYVEIGAI
-1840 PVGSYGSFIKSFK
+1840 PITGDYAAFIKSLK
-1853 TADFNGDGYGDLV
+1853 TADFNGDGYDDLV
-1866 FLQKEVSLPREND
+1866 FLQKEVTLSSGNE

-1885 GGKNELFVA
+1885 DKNELFVA
-1894 MYDPETD
+1894 MYDTETE
-1901 RYSDPEQLISS
+1901 RFSVPKQLTSS
-1912 DPGEY
+1912 DPGSY
-1917 SDFIEK
+1917 SNFIEK
-1923 DTPWDAMDVNFDGL
+1923 NTPWYAMDVNFDGL
-1937 ADIVSLRCPGDNCG
+1937 ADIVSLRCPSNDCG
-1951 EGKASAI
+1951 EGKAKTI

-1964 GTYPHGG
+1964 GIYWHGG
-1971 FLQFTSSAVTSSQA
+1971 FLQFTSSAVTSTSA
-1985 KHIEH
+1985 KNIEH
-1990 LTPSDVNSDGL
+1990 LTPTDVNSDGL

-2009 SEYNDNVKEWRLALN
+2009 SEHNDKVKEWRLALN
-2024 KSSQRHLFEEK
+2024 KSSQRHLYDNK

-2093 ETFDNAGFWPVL
+2093 ETFNNAGFWPVL

-2130 LFKAGDSIVVK
+2130 LFKAGDSIIVK
-2141 YNLAQSP
+2141 YNLEQSP
-2148 YEGYLSGITQ
+2148 YEGYLSDITQ
-2158 GYENRT
+2158 GYENKT
-2164 RIDYGLMTDPS
+2164 HIDYALMTDPS
-2175 VYSAASP
+2175 VYRPIVLSAYS
-2182 YNSMT
+2182 NT
-2187 GFAEDK
+2187 GFEEDQE
-2193 DDEDAFKAQGLKV
+2193 DIDAFKVQGLKV
-2206 TPIIGPSPLVKLV
+2206 TPIIGPSPLVKEV
-2219 ETDSPSSSND
+2219 STDSPSSIND
-2229 TLKTS
+2229 TLKATVS
-2234 VTYSYKGAQVQFGGR
+2234 YKYKGAYIQFGGR
-2249 GMLGFKSLTTT
+2249 GMLGFKALTTT

-2285 RTIKT
+2285 RTIRKVGADT
-2290 VNGEVI
+2290 I
-2296 SSSLNKY
+2296 SESTNTYNAIRNTRGLN
-2303 KVLSVANIPN
+2303 SI
-2313 NTYRVFNEEAR
+2313 YRVFNESTE
-2324 ECSSLLDLVDTGAI
+2324 ECSSLIDLVDTGVI
-2338 QKNGMDC
+2338 QRRGMDC
-2345 SINETDHD
+2345 SINETVQDE
-2353 SYGNVTQTISKR
+2353 YGNVTQTVSKR
-2365 VKPVFTSI
+2365 VE
-2373 FMPNAYNSEWRQI
+2373 PNSNKV
-2386 DSLDTSADNILSSV
+2386 LSSV
-2400 TTDNTYGPSTGYDDT
+2400 TTENTYGPSTGYDDT

-2430 AEGTIDHSLTS
+2430 AKGKVDHSLTS
-2441 KFTYYGPQHAHA
+2441 KFTYYGPQHEHA

-2472 TEHVYD
+2472 TEHIYD
-2478 ALGNTTT
+2478 ALGNTTV
-2485 VSTTNSGCSD
+2485 VSTTNSGCASD
-2495 FLKQTRIAET
+2495 EQQTRVKET
-2505 VFDEEGRY
+2505 VFDDEGRY
-2513 PIYSKQSRKLTTPS
+2513 PLYTKQI
-2527 EFGEQ
+2527 GDAEQ
-2532 KDLFLKGAEVISR
+2532 QGLFLKGSEVISR

-2560 RALSI
+2560 RSFTL

-2570 SKIGTYATSGTQSYS
+2570 SNIGTYTTSGTQSYT

-2591 DSDVCVAQS
+2591 DSDACVVQS

-2614 DRMGRAY
+2614 DRMGRVY
-2621 KSSSLTAKGA
+2621 KSSRLTAKGA
-2631 WLHSTVSYDKY
+2631 WLHSTVSYDKH
-2642 GRALVQT
+2642 GRALEQI

-2658 VYDVFD
+2658 VFDVFD
-2664 RVISST
+2664 RVVSST
-2670 DNDTD
+2670 DKDTD
-2675 VITSYS
+2675 VTTTYSKLGRTST
-2681 QSGRNN
+2681 
-2687 SVEVSGTGVST
+2687 VEISGTGVST
-2698 GTQETS
+2698 GVQKTS
-2704 STKNALGQLTSAT
+2704 STKNEIGQLASAT

-2742 NGDVL
+2742 DGDVL

-2767 NWSYKH
+2767 NWSYIH
-2773 NAFGELTK
+2773 NAFSELTQ

-2808 LEKSDIVREEESR
+2808 SNEIENEGESN
-2821 WVYGDTAANVHQLIS
+2821 WVYGEELSNVHQLIS
-2836 AYQGSDWAQYYFYD
+2836 ASQGNDWEQYYFYD
-2850 TFGRSASTLTAI
+2850 TFGRSAATLTAI

-2882 KASHHDKDASGNARN
+2882 KPSHHDKDASGNARN
-2897 ITDAQT
+2897 ITDLQT
-2903 VTNPLASKCVIQQT
+2903 VTNPLASRCVIQQT

-2941 EARGI
+2941 EARGV

-2960 AREGHSGQLY
+2960 AREGRYGQPY
-2970 FELQTLNERGQ
+2970 YELQTLNDRGQ

-2994 KYDSQGLLSE
+2994 TYDSRGLLSE

-3020 DGLGNLVRRAQIA
+3020 DGLGNLIRRAQIA

-3042 LLNRVTHVN
+3042 LLNRVTHVQ
-3051 DLNLFNYSASG
+3051 DLNLFSYSDSG
-3062 NLINK
+3062 NLESK
-3067 AETSTY
+3067 AETFTY
-3073 INSDQTHCRKI
+3073 TNSSQTQCRKVQ
-3084 EKKWTQ
+3084 KKWSQ
-3090 RFGEDGAPRHAIT
+3090 RFGENGAPRHAIT
-3103 SRVYNR
+3103 SRDYDS
-3109 AENEDSCGES
+3109 ADNEDSCSDS
-3119 DNGGGDTGGG
+3119 DNGGGGT
-3129 SGGPIVILPPPIDI
+3129 GGPIVILPPPIDI
-3143 RPPIDN
+3143 RPPVDGT
-3149 VWGDNN
+3149 WGNDSP
-3155 QLMAS
+3155 LLGS
-3160 QTNLSSASNE
+3160 QPQSAQINTMSLSSAAN
-3170 MTSTAFGITTPD
+3170 T
-3182 KVTELFQYDENGNQT
+3182 KVTERFEYDANGNQT
-3197 KLSINNLSYRTVKY
+3197 KLYVNNSSYRTVKY

-3216 AAYINVNNKD
+3216 AYFIDANNEE
-3226 VTFTYDVNN
+3226 VTFAYDVNN
-3235 RRYKRKDEKQTVYY
+3235 RRYKRKDKKQTVYY

-3281 YYMNGSASLQW
+3281 YYMNGNASLQW

-3318 VFGKQK
+3318 VFGTQK
-3324 SHALSNNV
+3324 SHTLLNNV

-3338 FDLTV
+3338 FNLTI

-3381 SFMQADIVVQAPG
+3381 SFMQADPFVQEPL
-3394 NLQSYNAYSYVL
+3394 NLQNYNAYAYVL
-3406 NNPLSR
+3406 NNPLSYN
-3412 IDPSGYVS
+3412 DPSGYIFKKLVKLYKEYWQITNGTILRALAKVPV
-3420 LNPFNLGKKVSRQ
+3420 LNSAIQVGLNFIPGCQAWCTAMYN
-3433 LIRAAVKVFG
+3433 AAQTYAVTGDFG
-3443 AEVVSIAGNIAS
+3443 AALK
-3455 AFCGPAAPACAA
+3455 
-3467 YWNYN
+3467 
-3472 YTRAMGG
+3472 T
-3479 TSSQAFKAGAIAA
+3479 GAIAA
-3492 ATTYAFQQIGDH
+3492 ASAYAFNQIGAAFDGTG
-3504 FNAQGAKNLKAF
+3504 GAFWAN
-3516 GGSEA
+3516 GGVGHVASHAITGGIISE
-3521 AARSAGLVKFGGNML
+3521 LQGGN
-3536 RTSQVAAQ
+3536 
-3544 ITAHAVVGG
+3544 
-3553 VSSVASGGKFGHGFI
+3553 FGHGFW
-3568 SAGINK
+3568 SAGLTK
-3574 GAGGAFLPG
+3574 GLDVNGLMPGIGSTMNTARTIVAG
-3583 GSELT
+3583 
-3588 AGQIAGGT
+3588 
-3596 VVSALIGGTVSELTG
+3596 VIGGTISKLVG
-3611 GKFANGARTG
+3611 GKFANGA
-3621 AMQYLL
+3621 
-3627 NQVASSLYDYATGAV
+3627 
-3642 EEQELRVK
+3642 
-3650 AAVTANAIDQ
+3650 VTAAFAQAYNGNSYWDRAKEFGSLALEMAPGYAIAECAMSTCSASEWAWAMSEFTPIAGVAKARRAYMLANKVTNSPASRLADKAQGLPSSQRPNTVAVIKHKDGTVTVGRNQGGYQNSTVQNALDNAPANCFAGQ
-3660 EITRINDMYSSDP
+3660 CAEINALSRA
-3673 TLFMEEL
+3673 L
-3680 ETYWGYSGG
+3680 
-3689 KRNLKYAYASL
+3689 
-3700 FTELNVMRT
+3700 
-3709 EAINIMNKGS
+3709 NKG
-3719 SYLIRPK
+3719 R
-3726 LTRLRKLNNIYIK
+3726 
-3739 TPNGL
+3739 
-3744 DILNTL
+3744 
-3750 APSLIK
+3750 SL
-3756 AYSSPSYSHR
+3756 
-3766 YSCDGARC
+3766 DGATIS
-3774 KVSEFQIQSYY
+3774 VSNVRGAGSTSGIHGTPKAPCTTCSSVLDQLGVKYTQ